1 MEADF
6 EMYLLYIDP
15 GTGSMLFAALIGIF
29 STLLFFFQKLWIKFK
44 FVLSGG
50 RIKDKTSDE
59 KLPYVIFSEGKSY
72 WNVFKPVCE
81 EFEKRG
87 IDCEYYTADEK
98 DPALEQGYEHV
109 HCTFIGDGNKAF
121 ARLNM
126 LNARVL
132 LATTPG
138 LEVYQWKRSRNVGKY
153 VHIFHSLDEGT
164 AYRMFG
170 LDFYDSVLLVGD
182 FQERYIRKLEELRGI
197 PQKDLQVVGCT
208 YMDGLLAR
216 RDKEGEAKPA
226 EKQRT
231 VLLAPSWGEISV
243 LNRYKEKLIDALLA
257 TDYKVV
263 IRPHP
268 QSFKVE
274 MDILQPLMDK
284 YGDKVEWNRDADNFD
299 ILNRSDILI
308 SEFSSVVFDFAF
320 VFDKP
325 VLCFAGGQSDMAPYD
340 AAWIDEEPWKQQ
352 VFPKLGK
359 MITEEDFGSFQ
370 SLMDELVESTEY
382 QKSRD
387 DLREASWQNRRHS
400 AEGIVDYLVET
411 AARMQEEEDKQAADE
426 KEDSNKKGNKE
437 ETR

>member
-411 AARMQEEEDKQAADE
+411 AARMQEEEDMQAADE

-437 ETR
+437 ETK

>member
-1 MEADF
+1 MNQMF
-6 EMYLLYIDP
+6 LLYIDP

-98 DPALEQGYEHV
+98 DPALEQGYKHV
-109 HCTFIGDGNKAF
+109 HTTFIGDGNKAF
-121 ARLNM
+121 ARLNL

-138 LEVYQWKRSRNVGKY
+138 LEVYQWKRSKNVGKY

-216 RDKEGEAKPA
+216 RDKEGEAKQ
-226 EKQRT
+226 EKKQRT

-263 IRPHP
+263 VRPHP

-359 MITEEDFGSFQ
+359 MITEEDFGRFQ
-370 SLMDELVESTEY
+370 ALMDELVESTEY

-411 AARMQEEEDKQAADE
+411 AAQMQEAEKKTADE
-426 KEDSNKKGNKE
+426 SEAAAKNKKGNKE
-437 ETR
+437 EAK

>member
-1 MEADF
+1 
-6 EMYLLYIDP
+6 MYLLYIDP

-437 ETR
+437 ETK

>member
-226 EKQRT
+226 EKQKT

>member
-1 MEADF
+1 
-6 EMYLLYIDP
+6 MYLLYIDP

-98 DPALEQGYEHV
+98 DPALEQGYQHV
-109 HCTFIGDGNKAF
+109 HTTFIGDGNKAF
-121 ARLNM
+121 ARLNL

-138 LEVYQWKRSRNVGKY
+138 LEVYQWKRSKNVGKY

-216 RDKEGEAKPA
+216 RDKEGKDTS
-226 EKQRT
+226 EKKQHT

-243 LNRYKEKLIDALLA
+243 LNRYKEKLIDALLD
-257 TDYKVV
+257 TGYKVIV
-263 IRPHP
+263 RPHP

-284 YGDKVEWNRDADNFD
+284 YGDRVEWNRDADNFD
-299 ILNRSDILI
+299 VLNHSDILI

-359 MITEEDFGSFQ
+359 MITEEDFGRLRT
-370 SLMDELVESTEY
+370 LMDELIESSEY

-387 DLREASWQNRRHS
+387 ALREASWQNRRHS
-400 AEGIVDYLVET
+400 AEGIVDYLVES
-411 AARMQEEEDKQAADE
+411 AEKLQKEEEE
-426 KEDSNKKGNKE
+426 KRKTAEAEVSGKKKGKKE
-437 ETR
+437 EGSK

>member
-1 MEADF
+1 
-6 EMYLLYIDP
+6 
-15 GTGSMLFAALIGIF
+15 MLFAALIGIF

-370 SLMDELVESTEY
+370 SMMDELVESTEY

-387 DLREASWQNRRHS
+387 DLRDASWQNRRHS

-426 KEDSNKKGNKE
+426 KEESNKKGNKE

>member
-1 MEADF
+1 
-6 EMYLLYIDP
+6 MYLLYIDP

-216 RDKEGEAKPA
+216 RDRAMEEEGEDLPDGKSLKRLKAGAGSPKQSLGAIPETGKILVFPPDGKSGVALGEWLAAEGVQCEMALPAYVLLICTVCDTEEGYGKLAEALEKLDRKPEILQDVRRAGEKNDTQPSAEPGVSVIREDCLHKHTTEVAELTIAEAAELPA
-226 EKQRT
+226 EKISLSGAAGYISAGFVSVYPPGQPILVPGERIT
-231 VLLAPSWGEISV
+231 EGKAEELKELL
-243 LNRYKEKLIDALLA
+243 
-257 TDYKVV
+257 
-263 IRPHP
+263 H
-268 QSFKVE
+268 Q
-274 MDILQPLMDK
+274 
-284 YGDKVEWNRDADNFD
+284 
-299 ILNRSDILI
+299 
-308 SEFSSVVFDFAF
+308 
-320 VFDKP
+320 
-325 VLCFAGGQSDMAPYD
+325 D
-340 AAWIDEEPWKQQ
+340 AAVQG
-352 VFPKLGK
+352 L
-359 MITEEDFGSFQ
+359 
-370 SLMDELVESTEY
+370 Y
-382 QKSRD
+382 
-387 DLREASWQNRRHS
+387 
-400 AEGIVDYLVET
+400 
-411 AARMQEEEDKQAADE
+411 
-426 KEDSNKKGNKE
+426 
-437 ETR
+437 

>member
-1 MEADF
+1 
-6 EMYLLYIDP
+6 MYLLYIDP

-370 SLMDELVESTEY
+370 SMMDELVESTEY

>member
-1 MEADF
+1 
-6 EMYLLYIDP
+6 
-15 GTGSMLFAALIGIF
+15 MLFAALIGIF

-370 SLMDELVESTEY
+370 SMMDELVESTEY

-426 KEDSNKKGNKE
+426 KEESNKKGNKE

>member
-1 MEADF
+1 
-6 EMYLLYIDP
+6 MYLLYIDP

-426 KEDSNKKGNKE
+426 KEDSIKKEIKRKRSNDGS
-437 ETR
+437 R

>member
-1 MEADF
+1 
-6 EMYLLYIDP
+6 MYLLYIDP

-98 DPALEQGYEHV
+98 DPALEQGYQHV

-216 RDKEGEAKPA
+216 RDKEGEEKQ
-226 EKQRT
+226 EKKQRT

-359 MITEEDFGSFQ
+359 MITEEDFCNFQ
-370 SLMDELVESTEY
+370 ALMDELVESTEY

-400 AEGIVDYLVET
+400 AEGIVDYLVE
-411 AARMQEEEDKQAADE
+411 AAAQMQEEEKTAAE
-426 KEDSNKKGNKE
+426 ENEAASKNKKGNKE
-437 ETR
+437 ESK

>member
-216 RDKEGEAKPA
+216 RDKEGEEKPA

>member
-1 MEADF
+1 MDQMF
-6 EMYLLYIDP
+6 LLYIDP

-98 DPALEQGYEHV
+98 DPALEQGYKHV
-109 HCTFIGDGNKAF
+109 HTTFIGDGNKAF
-121 ARLNM
+121 ARLNL

-138 LEVYQWKRSRNVGKY
+138 LEVYQWKRSKNVGKY

-216 RDKEGEAKPA
+216 RDKEGEAKQ
-226 EKQRT
+226 EKKQRT

-263 IRPHP
+263 VRPHP

-359 MITEEDFGSFQ
+359 MITEEDFGRFQ
-370 SLMDELVESTEY
+370 ALMDELVESTEY

-400 AEGIVDYLVET
+400 AEGIVDYLVES
-411 AARMQEEEDKQAADE
+411 AAQMQQEEEAKAVQTESTEKKKAKKEDE
-426 KEDSNKKGNKE
+426 K
-437 ETR
+437 

>member
-437 ETR
+437 ETK

>member
-1 MEADF
+1 MF
-6 EMYLLYIDP
+6 LLYIDP

-29 STLLFFFQKLWIKFK
+29 STLLFFFQKFWIKLK
-44 FVLSGG
+44 FLLSGG
-50 RIKDKTSDE
+50 RIKDKSNEE
-59 KLPYVIFSEGKSY
+59 KLPYVIYSEGKSY
-72 WNVFKPVCE
+72 WKVFEPVCC
-81 EFEKRG
+81 EFEKRK
-87 IDCEYYTADEK
+87 IECTYFTSDEN
-98 DPALEQGYEHV
+98 DPALQQGYEYV
-109 HCTFIGDGNKAF
+109 HCSYIGEGNKGF
-121 ARLNM
+121 ARLNL

-138 LEVYQWKRSRNVGKY
+138 LDVYQWKRSKKVDKY

-197 PQKDLQVVGCT
+197 PAKDLKVVGCT
-208 YMDGLLAR
+208 YMDELLAR
-216 RDKEGEAKPA
+216 RENEEGSADAKEK
-226 EKQRT
+226 T
-231 VLLAPSWGEISV
+231 ILLAPSWGEISV
-243 LNRYKEKLIDALLA
+243 LNRYGTKLINALLD
-257 TDYKVV
+257 TGYRLI

-268 QSFKVE
+268 QSFKSE
-274 MDILQPLMDK
+274 MDKLEPLMKK
-284 YGDKVEWNRDADNFD
+284 YEGKVEWNRDADNFD
-299 ILNRSDILI
+299 VLNHSDILI

-359 MITEEDFGSFQ
+359 MITEDDFGRFK
-370 SLMDELVESTEY
+370 ELIDDLLASSEY

-387 DLREASWQNRRHS
+387 DLRDASWQNRGHS
-400 AEGIVDYLVET
+400 AEGIVDYLVASEE
-411 AARMQEEEDKQAADE
+411 ALEKAEEESGKDTE
-426 KEDSNKKGNKE
+426 KEKESVSEDSK
-437 ETR
+437 

>member
-1 MEADF
+1 MNQMF
-6 EMYLLYIDP
+6 LLYIDP

-98 DPALEQGYEHV
+98 DPALEQGYKHV
-109 HCTFIGDGNKAF
+109 HTTFIGDGNKAF
-121 ARLNM
+121 ARLNL

-138 LEVYQWKRSRNVGKY
+138 LEVYQWKRSKNVGKY

-197 PQKDLQVVGCT
+197 PQKDLQVVGWT

-216 RDKEGEAKPA
+216 RDKEGEAKQ
-226 EKQRT
+226 EKKQRT

-263 IRPHP
+263 VRPHP

-359 MITEEDFGSFQ
+359 MITEEDFGRFQ
-370 SLMDELVESTEY
+370 ALMDELVESTEY

-400 AEGIVDYLVET
+400 AEGIVDYLVES
-411 AARMQEEEDKQAADE
+411 AAQMQQEEEAKAVQTESTEKKKAKKEDE
-426 KEDSNKKGNKE
+426 K
-437 ETR
+437 

>member
-1 MEADF
+1 
-6 EMYLLYIDP
+6 MYLLYIDP

-216 RDKEGEAKPA
+216 RDKEGETKQ
-226 EKQRT
+226 EKKQRT

-274 MDILQPLMDK
+274 MDILQPLMDR

-359 MITEEDFGSFQ
+359 MITEEDFGNFQ
-370 SLMDELVESTEY
+370 ALMDELVESTEY

-411 AARMQEEEDKQAADE
+411 AAQMQEKEAAEEDEAAG
-426 KEDSNKKGNKE
+426 KNKTGNNKKGNNKE
-437 ETR
+437 ESK

>member
-1 MEADF
+1 
-6 EMYLLYIDP
+6 MYLLYIDP

-411 AARMQEEEDKQAADE
+411 AARMQEEEEKQAADE

>member
-1 MEADF
+1 MDQMF
-6 EMYLLYIDP
+6 LLYIDP

-98 DPALEQGYEHV
+98 DPALEQGYKHV
-109 HCTFIGDGNKAF
+109 HTTFIGDGNKAF
-121 ARLNM
+121 ARLNL

-138 LEVYQWKRSRNVGKY
+138 LEVYQWKRSKNVGKY

-216 RDKEGEAKPA
+216 RDKEGEAKQ
-226 EKQRT
+226 EKKQRT

-263 IRPHP
+263 VRPHP

-359 MITEEDFGSFQ
+359 MITEEDFGRFQ
-370 SLMDELVESTEY
+370 ALMDELVESTEY

-400 AEGIVDYLVET
+400 AEGIVDYLVES
-411 AARMQEEEDKQAADE
+411 AAQMQQEEEAKAVQTESTEKKKDKKEDE
-426 KEDSNKKGNKE
+426 K
-437 ETR
+437 

>member
-1 MEADF
+1 MDQMF
-6 EMYLLYIDP
+6 LLYIDP

-98 DPALEQGYEHV
+98 DPALEQGYKHV
-109 HCTFIGDGNKAF
+109 HTTFIGDGNKAF
-121 ARLNM
+121 ARLNL

-138 LEVYQWKRSRNVGKY
+138 LEVYQWKRSKNVGKY

-197 PQKDLQVVGCT
+197 PRKDLQVVGCT

-216 RDKEGEAKPA
+216 RDKEGEAKQ
-226 EKQRT
+226 EKKQRT

-263 IRPHP
+263 VRPHP

-359 MITEEDFGSFQ
+359 MITEEDFGRFQ
-370 SLMDELVESTEY
+370 ALMDELVESTEY

-400 AEGIVDYLVET
+400 AEGIVDYLVES
-411 AARMQEEEDKQAADE
+411 AAQMQQEEEAKAVQTESTEKKKAKKEDE
-426 KEDSNKKGNKE
+426 K
-437 ETR
+437 

>member
-1 MEADF
+1 
-6 EMYLLYIDP
+6 MYLLYIDP

-29 STLLFFFQKLWIKFK
+29 STLLFFFQKLWIKLK

-72 WNVFKPVCE
+72 WNVFRPVCE

-98 DPALEQGYEHV
+98 DPALEQGYQHV
-109 HCTFIGDGNKAF
+109 HCSFIGDGNKAF
-121 ARLNM
+121 ARLNL

-138 LEVYQWKRSRNVGKY
+138 LEVYQWKRSKNVGKY

-197 PQKDLQVVGCT
+197 PRKDLQVVGCT

-216 RDKEGEAKPA
+216 RDREGKAQTEK
-226 EKQRT
+226 KQRT

-257 TDYKVV
+257 TDYKVIV
-263 IRPHP
+263 RPHP

-284 YGDKVEWNRDADNFD
+284 YGDRVEWNRDADNFD
-299 ILNRSDILI
+299 VLNHSDILI

-359 MITEEDFGSFQ
+359 MITEADFDRFQ
-370 SLMDELVESTEY
+370 ALMDELVESSEY

-387 DLREASWQNRRHS
+387 DLREASWQNRGHS

-411 AARMQEEEDKQAADE
+411 AGKIE
-426 KEDSNKKGNKE
+426 KEESGVEQTKHTEKKKARKE
-437 ETR
+437 EGSK

>member
-1 MEADF
+1 
-6 EMYLLYIDP
+6 
-15 GTGSMLFAALIGIF
+15 MLFAALIGIF

-387 DLREASWQNRRHS
+387 DLREASWQDRRHS

-411 AARMQEEEDKQAADE
+411 AARMQEEEDMQAADE

-437 ETR
+437 ETK

>member
-15 GTGSMLFAALIGIF
+15 GTGSMLFGALIGIF

-411 AARMQEEEDKQAADE
+411 AARMQEEEDMQAADE

>member
-1 MEADF
+1 
-6 EMYLLYIDP
+6 
-15 GTGSMLFAALIGIF
+15 MLFAALIGIF

>member
-1 MEADF
+1 
-6 EMYLLYIDP
+6 MYLLYIDP

-370 SLMDELVESTEY
+370 SMMDELVESTEY

-387 DLREASWQNRRHS
+387 DLRDASWQNRRHS

-426 KEDSNKKGNKE
+426 KEESNKKGNKE

>member
-1 MEADF
+1 
-6 EMYLLYIDP
+6 MYLLYIDP

>member
-1 MEADF
+1 
-6 EMYLLYIDP
+6 
-15 GTGSMLFAALIGIF
+15 
-29 STLLFFFQKLWIKFK
+29 
-44 FVLSGG
+44 
-50 RIKDKTSDE
+50 
-59 KLPYVIFSEGKSY
+59 
-72 WNVFKPVCE
+72 
-81 EFEKRG
+81 
-87 IDCEYYTADEK
+87 
-98 DPALEQGYEHV
+98 
-109 HCTFIGDGNKAF
+109 
-121 ARLNM
+121 
-126 LNARVL
+126 
-132 LATTPG
+132 
-138 LEVYQWKRSRNVGKY
+138 
-153 VHIFHSLDEGT
+153 
-164 AYRMFG
+164 MFG

-216 RDKEGEAKPA
+216 RDKEGEQKTQ
-226 EKQRT
+226 EKKQRT

-274 MDILQPLMDK
+274 MDILQPQMDK

-340 AAWIDEEPWKQQ
+340 AAWIEEEPWKQQ

-359 MITEEDFGSFQ
+359 MITEEDFGNFQ
-370 SLMDELVESTEY
+370 ALMDELVESTEY

-411 AARMQEEEDKQAADE
+411 AAKMQEEEKKAADE
-426 KEDSNKKGNKE
+426 AETAAKNKKDNKE
-437 ETR
+437 EAK

>member
-1 MEADF
+1 
-6 EMYLLYIDP
+6 MYLLYIDP

-411 AARMQEEEDKQAADE
+411 AARMQEEEDMQAADE

-437 ETR
+437 ETK

>member
-1 MEADF
+1 
-6 EMYLLYIDP
+6 MYLLYIDP

-98 DPALEQGYEHV
+98 DPALEQGYTHV

-216 RDKEGEAKPA
+216 RDKEGEQKTQ
-226 EKQRT
+226 EKKQRT

-299 ILNRSDILI
+299 ILSRSDILI

-340 AAWIDEEPWKQQ
+340 AAWIEEEPWKQQ

-359 MITEEDFGSFQ
+359 MITEEDFGNFQ
-370 SLMDELVESTEY
+370 ALMDELVESTEY

-411 AARMQEEEDKQAADE
+411 AAKMQEEEKKAADE
-426 KEDSNKKGNKE
+426 TETAAKNKKDNKE
-437 ETR
+437 EAK

>member
-1 MEADF
+1 
-6 EMYLLYIDP
+6 MYLLYIDP

-359 MITEEDFGSFQ
+359 MITEADFGSFQ

>member
-1 MEADF
+1 
-6 EMYLLYIDP
+6 
-15 GTGSMLFAALIGIF
+15 MLFAALIGIF

-411 AARMQEEEDKQAADE
+411 AARMQEEEEKQAADE

>member
-1 MEADF
+1 
-6 EMYLLYIDP
+6 MYLLYIDP

-226 EKQRT
+226 EKQKT

>member
-1 MEADF
+1 
-6 EMYLLYIDP
+6 MYLLYIDP

-109 HCTFIGDGNKAF
+109 HTTFIGDGNKAF
-121 ARLNM
+121 ARLNL

-138 LEVYQWKRSRNVGKY
+138 LEVYQWKRSKNVGKY

-216 RDKEGEAKPA
+216 RDQEGTEAQEK
-226 EKQRT
+226 KQRT

-352 VFPKLGK
+352 VFPKLGM
-359 MITEEDFGSFQ
+359 MITEDDFGRFQ
-370 SLMDELVESTEY
+370 TLMDDLIQSSEY

-387 DLREASWQNRRHS
+387 DLREASWQNRGHS
-400 AEGIVDYLVET
+400 AEGIVDYLVES
-411 AARMQEEEDKQAADE
+411 AEQLQKEEEEKARQAEAE
-426 KEDSNKKGNKE
+426 LAKASKGRKKEAEAK
-437 ETR
+437 

>member
-1 MEADF
+1 MNQMF
-6 EMYLLYIDP
+6 LLYIDP

-98 DPALEQGYEHV
+98 DPALEQGYKHV
-109 HCTFIGDGNKAF
+109 HTTFIGDGNKAF
-121 ARLNM
+121 ARLNL

-138 LEVYQWKRSRNVGKY
+138 LEVYQWKRSKNVGKY

-216 RDKEGEAKPA
+216 RDKEGEAKQ
-226 EKQRT
+226 EKKQRT

-263 IRPHP
+263 VRPHP

-359 MITEEDFGSFQ
+359 MITENDFDHFQ
-370 SLMDELVESTEY
+370 TLMDELVESTEY

-400 AEGIVDYLVET
+400 AEGIVDYLVES
-411 AARMQEEEDKQAADE
+411 AAQMQQEEEAKAVQTESTEKKKAKKEDE
-426 KEDSNKKGNKE
+426 K
-437 ETR
+437 

>member
-1 MEADF
+1 MDQMF
-6 EMYLLYIDP
+6 LLYIDP

-98 DPALEQGYEHV
+98 DPALEQGYKHV
-109 HCTFIGDGNKAF
+109 HTTFIGDGNKAF
-121 ARLNM
+121 ARLNL

-138 LEVYQWKRSRNVGKY
+138 LEVYQWKRSKNVGKY

-216 RDKEGEAKPA
+216 RDKEGEAKQ
-226 EKQRT
+226 ERKQRT

-263 IRPHP
+263 VRPHP

-359 MITEEDFGSFQ
+359 MITEEDFGRFQ
-370 SLMDELVESTEY
+370 ALMDELVESTEY

-400 AEGIVDYLVET
+400 AEGIVDYLVES
-411 AARMQEEEDKQAADE
+411 AAQMQQEEEAKAVQTESTEKKKAKKEDE
-426 KEDSNKKGNKE
+426 K
-437 ETR
+437 

>member
-1 MEADF
+1 
-6 EMYLLYIDP
+6 MYLLYIDP

-98 DPALEQGYEHV
+98 DPALEQGYTHV
-109 HCTFIGDGNKAF
+109 HCTFIGEGNKAF
-121 ARLNM
+121 ARLNL

-138 LEVYQWKRSRNVGKY
+138 LEVYQWKRSKNVGKY

-216 RDKEGEAKPA
+216 REREGSAQPEK
-226 EKQRT
+226 KQRT

-263 IRPHP
+263 VRPHP

-284 YGDKVEWNRDADNFD
+284 YGDRVEWNRDADNFEVLD
-299 ILNRSDILI
+299 RSDILI

-359 MITEEDFGSFQ
+359 MITEEDFGRFQ
-370 SLMDELVESTEY
+370 ALMDELVESSDY

-387 DLREASWQNRRHS
+387 DLREASWQNRGHS
-400 AEGIVDYLVET
+400 AEGIVDYLVES
-411 AARMQEEEDKQAADE
+411 AAQMQASENTE
-426 KEDSNKKGNKE
+426 KSEDSAKAEHTEKKKDRKE
-437 ETR
+437 EGSK